1 MAERT
6 KRQSSPP
13 KRVVNKYLQVYEAKN
28 KKKKAGKDNQLYEIE
43 KMEVEKRKKR
53 KFTTKVS
60 ARRWMSG
67 MNTKTRITFSHLR
80 G

>member
-6 KRQSSPP
+6 KGQSSPP

-43 KMEVEKRKKR
+43 KMEVEKRKK
-53 KFTTKVS
+53 
-60 ARRWMSG
+60 
-67 MNTKTRITFSHLR
+67 
-80 G
+80 